1 MYQMSTERH
10 IPMIRFAMFEILFQ
24 GISFNSRRSYTLYIM
39 IFILIVDRLHK
50 VHTPKHMFLKVTPSL
65 QGEQPKQN
73 PSLPIGDVLPKS
85 FSFHQIHSSSHIYLN
100 TMEIKTYRSQFNLN
114 EVHY

>member
-1 MYQMSTERH
+1 
-10 IPMIRFAMFEILFQ
+10 
-24 GISFNSRRSYTLYIM
+24 M

-50 VHTPKHMFLKVTPSL
+50 VHTPKHMFLKVTTSA

-100 TMEIKTYRSQFNLN
+100 AMEIKPYRSQFNLN
-114 EVHY
+114 ENDPNN